1 MSGRRLKP
9 GGGGVNA
16 AIFEAAGSELEIETK
31 KLAKTLNPGS
41 ALVVPLPFTSPLY
54 TREGV
59 THVIHVLGPNMN
71 PQRPNYLHG
80 DYDEGCKLLRNT
92 YSCLFHAFASAVQQN
107 SNDQCLILTDNGTG
121 NENKPNPGKADN
133 PHPVNAF
140 SILMQS
146 AKRRNSPFANDQKMK
161 RSKHDTCSNAAN
173 PIGSTDTTCKPSSS
187 FDHVVSRP
195 NISEH
200 GNDNCKNTKLELD
213 QNTGIFEQH
222 SHRLGNDKKPGSKN
236 SQPWAEELKKM
247 ARNPE
252 QYKHSVLQV
261 TEEALL
267 IPDKFPKVL
276 DVTLVIIQFSFKYI
290 YSLHQ
295 LSYMQFAF
303 G

>member
-41 ALVVPLPFTSPLY
+41 ALVVPLPFTSPLH

-92 YSCLFHAFASAVQQN
+92 YSCLFHAFASAARQN
-107 SNDQCLILTDNGTG
+107 FNDQCLTPSDKGTG

-133 PHPVNAF
+133 PHPLNAF

-161 RSKHDTCSNAAN
+161 RSKHDACSNAAN

-187 FDHVVSRP
+187 FDHAVSRP
-195 NISEH
+195 NMSEH
-200 GNDNCKNTKLELD
+200 ENDNYKNTKLELG
-213 QNTGIFEQH
+213 QNTGIFEGQ
-222 SHRLGNDKKPGSKN
+222 SHRFGNDKKPGSKN
-236 SQPWAEELKKM
+236 TQYWAEELKKM

-252 QYKHSVLQV
+252 QYKDSVLQV
-261 TEEALL
+261 SEEALL
-267 IPDKFPKVL
+267 IPDKFPKVF
-276 DVTLVIIQFSFKYI
+276 DVSLVIISHKNVFI
-290 YSLHQ
+290 LCTN
-295 LSYMQFAF
+295 
-303 G
+303 